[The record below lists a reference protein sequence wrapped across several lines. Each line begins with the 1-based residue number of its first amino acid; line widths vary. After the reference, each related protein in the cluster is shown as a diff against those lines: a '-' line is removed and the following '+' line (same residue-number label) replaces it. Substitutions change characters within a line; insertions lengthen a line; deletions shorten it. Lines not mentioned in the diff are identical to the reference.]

1 MPLLAKIVISGKTTG
16 FQKFYD
22 ARQYFLV
29 SGSQSIGLHHKFVKF
44 LRFLDTPEV
53 PTALTQEILEIEI
66 IYDAGQYFLISESQN
81 IGPHHK
87 FLEFLKYLD
96 KPRSVQPL
104 HGKS

>member
-1 MPLLAKIVISGKTTG
+1 M
-16 FQKFYD
+16 
-22 ARQYFLV
+22 
-29 SGSQSIGLHHKFVKF
+29 IGLHHKFVKF

>member
-1 MPLLAKIVISGKTTG
+1 MAIKRRINAVTSLLTAGSSECDDI
-16 FQKFYD
+16 
-22 ARQYFLV
+22 LV

-87 FLEFLKYLD
+87 FL
-96 KPRSVQPL
+96 
-104 HGKS
+104 

>member
-1 MPLLAKIVISGKTTG
+1 MSKIS
-16 FQKFYD
+16 
-22 ARQYFLV
+22 RQT
-29 SGSQSIGLHHKFVKF
+29 Q
-44 LRFLDTPEV
+44 V

-81 IGPHHK
+81 IGLHHK